1 MQKCSLLSTYI
12 FLRFSQDKLY
22 CCGHYYVLAT
32 VTLFPEAKMSEG
44 MAGGKRKESKSI
56 VCGGNFLGYR
66 ETFHMWLSNP
76 MNCKERG
83 LKAHAYS
90 SNLGLHLMREKG
102 GKVRNDNEIHTL
114 KILKTYLKLVDIR
127 VRSYFHFCWKNYP

>member
-1 MQKCSLLSTYI
+1 M
-12 FLRFSQDKLY
+12 
-22 CCGHYYVLAT
+22 
-32 VTLFPEAKMSEG
+32 
-44 MAGGKRKESKSI
+44 
-56 VCGGNFLGYR
+56 GYR

-102 GKVRNDNEIHTL
+102 GKMRNVSEIHTL
-114 KILKTYLKLVDIR
+114 KILKTYLKLVDTG
-127 VRSYFHFCWKNYP
+127 VRSYFSLLLEKLPL

>member
-1 MQKCSLLSTYI
+1 MRLHWEAKFKQYWESNPVLLV
-12 FLRFSQDKLY
+12 
-22 CCGHYYVLAT
+22 CHYYVLAT

-56 VCGGNFLGYR
+56 VCGGGNFLGYR

-83 LKAHAYS
+83 LKAH
-90 SNLGLHLMREKG
+90 
-102 GKVRNDNEIHTL
+102 TL
-114 KILKTYLKLVDIR
+114 TAATLVYI
-127 VRSYFHFCWKNYP
+127 